1 MILIGTK
8 CATRRPA
15 GAENLMISF
24 RKEIRQRLLAV
35 LGNISKVA
43 RRIEGAFSQHSLGAQ
58 RAHLSEVCKNR
69 CRRRQG
75 SLQNEFKNR
84 CFDNILNPTSSFA

>member
-8 CATRRPA
+8 GATRRPA

-43 RRIEGAFSQHSLGAQ
+43 HRIEGAYSRHSFGAQ
-58 RAHLSEVCKNR
+58 RAHLQKLMQKTTR
-69 CRRRQG
+69 
-75 SLQNEFKNR
+75 
-84 CFDNILNPTSSFA
+84 IFAK

>member
-43 RRIEGAFSQHSLGAQ
+43 RRIEG
-58 RAHLSEVCKNR
+58 E
-69 CRRRQG
+69 
-75 SLQNEFKNR
+75 
-84 CFDNILNPTSSFA
+84 